1 MSKTHFLHSRAH
13 FGTGFAASPF
23 GFHPRRK
30 GLFQFKSLL
39 FHLIT
44 TARHYSFL
52 YEFHCASDKFYTIC
66 SYHQRIEA
74 IHHEKGSTG
83 GIKNH

>member
-1 MSKTHFLHSRAH
+1 MSKTHFLHSRAL
-13 FGTGFAASPF
+13 FGTGFAGSPF
-23 GFHPRRK
+23 GFHPGKRR
-30 GLFQFKSLL
+30 LFQFNSSI
-39 FHLIT
+39 FNLIY
-44 TARHYSFL
+44 AIRRHRFL